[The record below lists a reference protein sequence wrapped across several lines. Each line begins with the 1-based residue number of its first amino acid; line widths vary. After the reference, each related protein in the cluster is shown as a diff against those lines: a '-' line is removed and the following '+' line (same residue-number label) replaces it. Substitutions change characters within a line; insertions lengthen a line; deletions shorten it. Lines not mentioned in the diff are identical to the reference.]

1 MTLLDWETLE
11 AADRIANLSDE
22 VMLTTKE
29 AALFL
34 RVSVRSMERMRSATD
49 SGKGPDYHQAAIPG
63 MKGFNQ
69 SVRYRLG
76 DLRAWLAENRQGSTL
91 EAAIRKGQI

>member
-1 MTLLDWETLE
+1 MDRNAFKYLSTKMTSLDWETLE

-34 RVSVRSMERMRSATD
+34 RVSVRSM
-49 SGKGPDYHQAAIPG
+49 
-63 MKGFNQ
+63 
-69 SVRYRLG
+69 
-76 DLRAWLAENRQGSTL
+76 
-91 EAAIRKGQI
+91 

>member
-1 MTLLDWETLE
+1 MTSLDWENLE
-11 AADRIANLSDE
+11 AADRIAKLSDE

-49 SGKGPDYHQAAIPG
+49 PRIGPDYHQAAISG

-76 DLRAWLAENRQGSTL
+76 DLRAWLAANRQGSTL

>member
-1 MTLLDWETLE
+1 MTSLDWEDLE
-11 AADRIANLSDE
+11 AADRIAKLSDE

-34 RVSVRSMERMRSATD
+34 RVSVRSMERMRSATYA
-49 SGKGPDYHQAAIPG
+49 GTGPDYHQAAMPG
-63 MKGFNQ
+63 MRGLNQ

-76 DLRAWLAENRQGSTL
+76 DLRAWLAENRLGSTL
-91 EAAIRKGQI
+91 EAAIRKGQV

>member
-1 MTLLDWETLE
+1 MDRNAFTYLSTKMTSLDWETLE

-34 RVSVRSMERMRSATD
+34 RVMFCHNAAAPLALSSDQMKTHAHAGVLRSAQL
-49 SGKGPDYHQAAIPG
+49 SGGESRGRPDP
-63 MKGFNQ
+63 
-69 SVRYRLG
+69 V
-76 DLRAWLAENRQGSTL
+76 
-91 EAAIRKGQI
+91 

>member
-1 MTLLDWETLE
+1 MTSLDWETLE
-11 AADRIANLSDE
+11 AADRIANLSDD

-34 RVSVRSMERMRSATD
+34 RVSVRSMERMRSATHA
-49 SGKGPDYHQAAIPG
+49 GKGPDYHQAAVPG